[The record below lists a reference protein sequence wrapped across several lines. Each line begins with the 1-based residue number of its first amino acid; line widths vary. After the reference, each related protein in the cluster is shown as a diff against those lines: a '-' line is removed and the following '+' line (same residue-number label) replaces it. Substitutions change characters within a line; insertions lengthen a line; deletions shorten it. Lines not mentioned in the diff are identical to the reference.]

1 MSLLGA
7 CLAQECEGAHTLQ
20 LKPHVHVCTCCCGLL
35 QCADPLCDQC
45 EANGIC
51 TQCVEFDYSSSGDT
65 QLVYQDPSGTCR
77 TCTATSNGGCAACDS
92 TGTCAQCKLGFFLN
106 STAGCTPCADR
117 LCERCT
123 GARGKKC
130 LSCKKVWFGPDDY
143 EEPSRPVYVNATG
156 QCAIW

>member
-1 MSLLGA
+1 MFERLWMVRYSR
-7 CLAQECEGAHTLQ
+7 
-20 LKPHVHVCTCCCGLL
+20 VCVT
-35 QCADPLCDQC
+35 
-45 EANGIC
+45 
-51 TQCVEFDYSSSGDT
+51 SGD
-65 QLVYQDPSGTCR
+65 S
-77 TCTATSNGGCAACDS
+77 S
-92 TGTCAQCKLGFFLN
+92 TPHHLLGFFLN

-117 LCERCT
+117 LCDRCT